1 MRTQATVGLVLLQV
15 AIAALHLVTGLRTGW
30 LVAVYAPTVPHRWP
44 MALLDTLVPFLA
56 VFAVTALACPR
67 AGFARQVEAAL
78 WARATVLPLLVLVAL
93 LRPLVVDG
101 LPIDPDRFPNLLRLD
116 QATVCT
122 WLAIAAAGL
131 GIAWMFGQEAGSGLS
146 LTGTLVALAVPL
158 AAALNFTMLQH
169 NFSERCHTTFRATR
183 GEWTRPKLCTEFH

>member
-122 WLAIAAAGL
+122 WLAIAAWTL
-131 GIAWMFGQEAGSGLS
+131 G
-146 LTGTLVALAVPL
+146 
-158 AAALNFTMLQH
+158 TMLCVGGH
-169 NFSERCHTTFRATR
+169 AWGMARAYA
-183 GEWTRPKLCTEFH
+183 PAKLGAGRFLFAFLGAAVVSQSAVSVILRLLA